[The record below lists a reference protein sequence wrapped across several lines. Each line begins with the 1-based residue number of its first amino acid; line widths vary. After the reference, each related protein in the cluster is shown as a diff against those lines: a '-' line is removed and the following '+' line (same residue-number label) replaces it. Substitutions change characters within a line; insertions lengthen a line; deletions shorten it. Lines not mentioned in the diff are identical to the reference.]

1 VVSVVGRGRVT
12 RVSVHQP
19 NFLPWTKLF
28 DKVLG
33 SDVYIAYDS
42 VQYTRSEFHSRQ
54 LIAGRDGPVWLSV
67 PVLTRGRGRQPLYAV
82 EVAKDR
88 AWRAAHLRL
97 LTEHYRSARYFRE
110 VMAVLEG
117 VYDGDDGLLVDFN
130 LHLLRALVDYVGGT
144 VRVVRA
150 TSFDHGGDNT
160 ERIIQLTRAVAGD
173 VHLTSTHG
181 TARQYV
187 DWTRV
192 AAAGIDIEAQRFSEP
207 RYRQQ
212 FEPFRPDLSVVDLLF
227 AVGPGTGALLSARRR
242 SDLVLAPASERCR
255 SAAG

>member
-1 VVSVVGRGRVT
+1 MT
-12 RVSVHQP
+12 RVCVHQP

-42 VQYTRSEFHSRQ
+42 VQYTRTEFHSRQ
-54 LIAGRDGPVWLSV
+54 LITGRDGPLWLSV
-67 PVLTRGRGRQPLYAV
+67 PVLTRDRGRQPLCAV
-82 EVAKDR
+82 ELVRDR

-97 LTEHYRSARYFRE
+97 LTEHYRGARYFRE
-110 VMAVLEG
+110 VMAVLES
-117 VYDGDDGLLVDFN
+117 VYADDDRLLVDFN
-130 LHLLRALVDYVGGT
+130 LRVLCALLGYVGGT

-150 TSFDHGGDNT
+150 TWFDHSGDNT
-160 ERIIQLTRAVAGD
+160 ERIIALTRAVAGD
-173 VHLTSTHG
+173 VHLTSTYG
-181 TARQYV
+181 TTRRYV

-192 AAAGIDIEAQRFSEP
+192 AAAGIGVEAQRFSEP

-227 AVGPGTGALLSARRR
+227 ATGPGAGELLSAGRR
-242 SDLVLAPASERCR
+242 SVLMLPAAPERCR
-255 SAAG
+255 LAAG

>member
-1 VVSVVGRGRVT
+1 MT

-54 LIAGRDGPVWLSV
+54 RITGRDGPVWLSV
-67 PVLTRGRGRQPLYAV
+67 PVLIRGRGRQPLCAV
-82 EVAKDR
+82 ELVGDR

-97 LTEHYRSARYFRE
+97 LTEHYRGAPYYRE
-110 VMAVLEG
+110 VMAVLES
-117 VYDGDDGLLVDFN
+117 VYADDDRLLVDFN
-130 LHLLRALVDYVGGT
+130 LRLLRALLDYVGAT
-144 VRVVRA
+144 VRIARA
-150 TSFDHGGDNT
+150 TWFDHGGDNT

-173 VHLTSTHG
+173 VHLTSTYG
-181 TARQYV
+181 TPREYI

-192 AAAGIDIEAQRFSEP
+192 ATAGIAVESQQFSEP

-212 FEPFRPDLSVVDLLF
+212 FEPFQPDLSVVDLLF
-227 AVGPGTGALLSARRR
+227 AMGPATTGLLSARRQFDR
-242 SDLVLAPASERCR
+242 VLAAGGASAK
-255 SAAG
+255 AAEG